1 MRSHCTLRRAGIADY
16 GSLESRAKA
25 GQVRRVSF
33 RCGSSAKSKRAA
45 KLSSLLSVFGPFP
58 PWSELTMLVRE
69 RVQFLA
75 SRIAADDSDG
85 AGWLCTDNAIV
96 HCTIG
101 LATGR
106 RSQRC
111 GSGQKLVGNRSA
123 RTGALNRVK
132 GIATLTRG
140 GRGTVVGQIAIDE
153 AGSRRTG
160 GASRANRAA
169 QS

>member
-1 MRSHCTLRRAGIADY
+1 MRSHCTLRRARTADY
-16 GSLESRAKA
+16 GSLESMTKA
-25 GQVRRVSF
+25 EQVRSDSLDVGRAQKQESSEDVFAALSF
-33 RCGSSAKSKRAA
+33 WT
-45 KLSSLLSVFGPFP
+45 VPNFID
-58 PWSELTMLVRE
+58 LTRLVRE

-75 SRIAADDSDG
+75 SCIAADDSDG
-85 AGWLCTDNAIV
+85 AGWLCTDDAIV
-96 HCTIG
+96 HRTIG

-106 RSQRC
+106 RSLRC
-111 GSGQKLVGNRSA
+111 GSGQELVGNRSA

-140 GRGTVVGQIAIDE
+140 RRGTVVGQIAIDE